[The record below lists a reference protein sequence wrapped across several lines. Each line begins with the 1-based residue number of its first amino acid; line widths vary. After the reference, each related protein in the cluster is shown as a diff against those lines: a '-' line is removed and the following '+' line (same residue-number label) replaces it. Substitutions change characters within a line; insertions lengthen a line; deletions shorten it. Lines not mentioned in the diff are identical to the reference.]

1 MRTKL
6 MLEALAAWLA
16 LAATSGQA
24 CASVQSGATNGFGA
38 TPVLTMVADPIVN
51 DRESSLDVDEITTP
65 HSDGKVP
72 AKDGFRANAD
82 VALLTWVAAARKGTP
97 IRPPN
102 GVHAPGRGPFRVGAQ
117 RSNAASDLSLSGA
130 DDLKPGRKNGYGWD
144 LKRRT
149 AFDRYEVVGAFQ
161 PQGVLMAANGGSALD
176 AEKFYLIASP
186 KLATGPTVP
195 EPGNWATVLAGLL
208 GVIAIARRRLSL

>member
-16 LAATSGQA
+16 LAAASGQA
-24 CASVQSGATNGFGA
+24 CASVQSGATNVFGA
-38 TPVLTMVADPIVN
+38 APVLTMVADPVVN
-51 DRESSLDVDEITTP
+51 DRESSLDEITTP

-72 AKDGFRANAD
+72 ANDGFRANAD
-82 VALLTWVAAARKGTP
+82 VALLTSAAAARKGTP
-97 IRPPN
+97 NRPPN

-117 RSNAASDLSLSGA
+117 RSNVASDLSLFGA
-130 DDLKPGRKNGYGWD
+130 DDLKPGRKNGYGSD

-161 PQGVLMAANGGSALD
+161 PQRVLMAANGGSALD

-186 KLATGPTVP
+186 KLATGPAVP

-208 GVIAIARRRLSL
+208 GVIAIARRRMSL